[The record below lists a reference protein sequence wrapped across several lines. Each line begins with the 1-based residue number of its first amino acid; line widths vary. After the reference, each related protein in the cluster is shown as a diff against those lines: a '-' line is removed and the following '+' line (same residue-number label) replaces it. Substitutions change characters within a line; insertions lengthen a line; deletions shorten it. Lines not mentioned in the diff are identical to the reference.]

1 MQKENLLIGIYY
13 HPEAFPPTLNAIQE
27 LSDCFDTID
36 VICRPHIKGTWQYPK
51 NVSVVTTGR
60 QMSSSEQEESSTLK
74 KALFFL
80 HFTYQFFKTGIK
92 KKPGTCL
99 LYDPHALL
107 AYYIVRP
114 FLFFK
119 HILWYHN
126 HDVAEIERMRK
137 YSIGWFACKVEKR
150 LFKKIDVFTLP
161 TAERLRF
168 FPINMLKGKYFV
180 IPNYPSLN
188 FYLRFYEMPKTTD
201 EIRIIF
207 QGRIDEGHGLEDI
220 IAILKDKFQHKS
232 LHLILKGYCSL
243 EYKTKLLMAADKINV
258 SNQISFYGFT
268 PYEEV
273 PKLAAS
279 CHIGIAI
286 FTKQD
291 VMNTTLGTAS
301 NKIYEYAASGLPVLY
316 YINSPVKNSL
326 KDHEWAVP
334 TDLKEAPLKD
344 SIGYIISHYEMLSK
358 KAREAFENV
367 FNFENSFQP
376 VKKHIKPVVLQE

>member
-1 MQKENLLIGIYY
+1 MHEQRLLVGIYY
-13 HPEAFPPTLNAIQE
+13 HPEVFPPTLNALEE
-27 LSDCFDTID
+27 LSDCFNTIE
-36 VICRPHIKGTWQYPK
+36 VICRPHIEGAWKYPN
-51 NVSVVTTGR
+51 NVSVIPSGR
-60 QMSSSEQEESSTLK
+60 QMSSSEQEESSTFK
-74 KALFFL
+74 KILFFL
-80 HFTYQFFKTGIK
+80 HFTYHFCKAGIK
-92 KKPGTCL
+92 KKPAAFL

-114 FLFFK
+114 FFFFK

-137 YSIGWFACKVEKR
+137 YSIGWFACKAEKR
-150 LFKKIDVFTLP
+150 IFKKVDIFTLP
-161 TAERLRF
+161 TTERLCF

-188 FYLRFYEMPKTTD
+188 FYRRFYETPKSTD

-220 IAILKDKFQHKS
+220 IAILKGKFQNKS
-232 LHLILKGYCSL
+232 LHLILKGYCSSG
-243 EYKTKLLMAADKINV
+243 YKRALLKMADKINV
-258 SNQISFYGFT
+258 SDQVSFYGFT

-279 CHIGIAI
+279 CHMGIAI

-316 YINSPVKNSL
+316 YRNSSVKNSL
-326 KDHEWAVP
+326 KDQEWAVA
-334 TDLKEAPLKD
+334 TDLKEASLKD
-344 SIGYIISHYEMLSK
+344 SIGYIISHYEILSK
-358 KAREAFENV
+358 KAREAFENA
-367 FNFENSFQP
+367 FNFENSFEP
-376 VKKHIKPVVLQE
+376 AKMYLKSIILQK